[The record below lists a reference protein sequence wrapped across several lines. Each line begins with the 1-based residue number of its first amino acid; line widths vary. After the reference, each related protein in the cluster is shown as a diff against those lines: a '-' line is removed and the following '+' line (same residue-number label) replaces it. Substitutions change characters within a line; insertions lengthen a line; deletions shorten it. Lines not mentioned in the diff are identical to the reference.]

1 MSLLEDVKAERE
13 QVTENVRSLAK
24 LMFMEM
30 SETVEAHHTVRPIV
44 AALVGGMT
52 ELHFP
57 TWRTDNEKV
66 SAFANISAGLTER
79 SADAAI
85 CAFTGSM
92 IFENTD
98 TQRALVLMVQT
109 LDWKEMVVQPYDL
122 IKDKVTWLEPYTV
135 TDFETPLIE
144 ISCAN

>member
-1 MSLLEDVKAERE
+1 MSLLKDIKAERE

-30 SETVEAHHTVRPIV
+30 SETVEAHHKVRPVV

-57 TWRTDNEKV
+57 TWRNDTEKV
-66 SAFANISAGLTER
+66 CAFASISAGLLER

-92 IFENTD
+92 IYESTNA
-98 TQRALVLMVQT
+98 QPALVLMVQT
-109 LDWKEMVVQPYDL
+109 HDWKEMVVQPYDL
-122 IKDKVTWLEPYTV
+122 ENSEVTWLEPYTI
-135 TDFETPLIE
+135 TDFDSPLIE